1 MNHATNV
8 DYGFNAGSSPH
19 FQSLVYDLNS
29 GRNIA
34 VCFDDQTCGNARL
47 FAAAPTMLVALKHIL
62 DHAKDTFANY
72 DEDRPMIAMI
82 ENAIRKATAS
92 E

>member
-1 MNHATNV
+1 
-8 DYGFNAGSSPH
+8 
-19 FQSLVYDLNS
+19 
-29 GRNIA
+29 
-34 VCFDDQTCGNARL
+34 
-47 FAAAPTMLVALKHIL
+47 MLVALKHIL